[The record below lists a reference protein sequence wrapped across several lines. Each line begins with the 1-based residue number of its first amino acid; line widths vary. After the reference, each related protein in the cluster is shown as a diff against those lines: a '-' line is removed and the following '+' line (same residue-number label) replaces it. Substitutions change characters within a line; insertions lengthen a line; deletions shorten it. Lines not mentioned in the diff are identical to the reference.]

1 MGDTHRNAKTLK
13 AAEDSRWNARK
24 MFVAFGT
31 RNLPPL
37 AKGCADSLIKG
48 S

>member
-1 MGDTHRNAKTLK
+1 MGDTHRKAKILR
-13 AAEDSRWNARK
+13 AVEDSRWNARK